1 MLCCLEASLSSCGPA
16 TKSRTLGLWLTP
28 YPLGL
33 RAWQARPVP
42 EPDPNPT
49 QRRHAEPDRV
59 PAERLAELV
68 SAAAYGTVLVLAA
81 LSVISVSDV
90 ALGHGSELVAGVGA
104 ATFVAHLFAELL
116 GDHIR
121 RDEPLS
127 AREVRRA
134 VVDGS
139 PILAATVL
147 PALVLLVG
155 RLDLISATTARVVS
169 VLVAVIQLVAIGAYV
184 GRVAPGR
191 SAAPWAFAA
200 VTAAVGLL
208 VVVLSVLLGH

>member
-1 MLCCLEASLSSCGPA
+1 MLCCLEASLSSCSPA
-16 TKSRTLGLWLTP
+16 AKSRTLGLWLTP
-28 YPLGL
+28 NPIGL
-33 RAWQARPVP
+33 RAWQARPVL
-42 EPDPNPT
+42 EPDPIPPE
-49 QRRHAEPDRV
+49 QREPDRV
-59 PAERLAELV
+59 PTERLAELV

-90 ALGHGSELVAGVGA
+90 ALGHGSELVAGVGV
-104 ATFVAHLFAELL
+104 ATWLAHLFAELL

-127 AREVRRA
+127 ADELRRA

-147 PALVLLVG
+147 PALVLLLG

-191 SAAPWAFAA
+191 SGAPWAFAG
-200 VTAAVGLL
+200 VTALVGLL